1 MATTSPVPPLL
12 GGPRRTQVLVL
23 TALLGETYPT
33 ELARLLQA
41 PVYSV
46 QRIVDG
52 LDKAG
57 VFATRLSGRTR
68 RVSLDP
74 RFFAFK
80 ELRQLLLR
88 LAEASPELQE
98 LAVRRRSRPRRAGKP
113 M

>member
-1 MATTSPVPPLL
+1 MATASSAPSFL

-41 PVYSV
+41 PVYSI

-57 VFATRLSGRTR
+57 VFATRLSGKTR

-88 LAEASPELQE
+88 LAEASPDLQE
-98 LAVRRRSRPRRAGKP
+98 LAARRRSRPRRAGKP